1 MRYSCYIF
9 FYCLIIPFSIR
20 GNSNSNAI
28 RNQVDE
34 ELLCECAT
42 SKSLFI
48 YLSHT
53 LNILNIAHVCREE
66 NNRKTHVVV
75 FFALP
80 TRLWLKIENSFGITT
95 ERTRQRGL
103 CSPNLSLAH
112 LLTHVLACLKLKG
125 WILSLEDSFT
135 VLYSQTYTHHLEC
148 FDIELSHVHPGLVDS
163 VHGGN
168 QERASAH
175 G

>member
-9 FYCLIIPFSIR
+9 FYFLIIPFSIR
-20 GNSNSNAI
+20 GNSNSNSI

-66 NNRKTHVVV
+66 NNRKTHVKG
-75 FFALP
+75 LLHCQQDP
-80 TRLWLKIENSFGITT
+80 WLKIENSFGITT
-95 ERTRQRGL
+95 E
-103 CSPNLSLAH
+103 
-112 LLTHVLACLKLKG
+112 
-125 WILSLEDSFT
+125 
-135 VLYSQTYTHHLEC
+135 QTYKAKRAMQSELE
-148 FDIELSHVHPGLVDS
+148 FSTLIKTRFGLPQTQRVNI
-163 VHGGN
+163 VN
-168 QERASAH
+168 
-175 G
+175 